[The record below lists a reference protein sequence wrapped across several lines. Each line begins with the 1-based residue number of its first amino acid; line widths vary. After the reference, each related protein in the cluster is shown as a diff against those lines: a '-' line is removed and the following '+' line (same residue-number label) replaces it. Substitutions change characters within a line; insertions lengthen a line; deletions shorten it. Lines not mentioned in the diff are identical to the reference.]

1 MAKAQTFGDKVK
13 KKKQD
18 TRIHLKVV
26 SGFRTDKGSM
36 RFTERLVA
44 LNDISEIDKIEINK

>member
-13 KKKQD
+13 KKKHD
-18 TRIHLKVV
+18 TRIHVKVI
-26 SGFRTDKGSM
+26 SGWRTDKGNM
-36 RFTERLVA
+36 RFTERFVA